1 MNEQQA
7 LRDVEIYPSE
17 AVLAEILGAALP
29 AYHQLID
36 GLKEADVTT
45 EWRYYKDGKAWLLKA
60 VYKKKT
66 LLWLSVWSEYFKLS
80 IYFTERARAGIADL
94 LVTDELKTRAATAEL
109 RGKHFVLVLDIDSE
123 EQLDDVIHLVEYKK
137 KLK

>member
-17 AVLAEILGAALP
+17 AVLAEVLGAALP

-36 GLKEADVTT
+36 RLKEADITT

-60 VYKKKT
+60 VYKKNT
-66 LLWLSVWSEYFKLS
+66 PVALSLE
-80 IYFTERARAGIADL
+80 
-94 LVTDELKTRAATAEL
+94 
-109 RGKHFVLVLDIDSE
+109 
-123 EQLDDVIHLVEYKK
+123 
-137 KLK
+137 